1 MSIYHPDHMYSV
13 TIFDNQDRM
22 AKKQF
27 LGINCVKYDVPLGV
41 KAEVLGK
48 CLMVMETKGSYVA
61 TQQRDERT
69 GQERSVR
76 QQWMPRF
83 QIQVHEDVSVA
94 NGVRNIGPIPA
105 GAVLLDRKEPVKVD
119 LLADAKRAVLS
130 PETAEGMEADE
141 PESVVFGPYDN
152 KLMPELRTLC
162 TKRGIK
168 IQPKNTREE
177 LMQLLVESDNEST
190 AS

>member
-1 MSIYHPDHMYSV
+1 MSIYHPDHVYSV

-27 LGINCVKYDVPLGV
+27 VGINCVKYDVPLGV
-41 KAEVLGK
+41 KAEVPGK

-83 QIQVHEDVSVA
+83 QIQVHQDVSVA
-94 NGVRNIGPIPA
+94 NGIRDIAPIPA
-105 GAVLLDRKEPVKVD
+105 GAVLLDRKEPPKVD
-119 LLADAKRAVLS
+119 ILADARKAVVS
-130 PETAEGMEADE
+130 QETAKGMEADE
-141 PESVVFGPYDN
+141 PEVVVSGPYDN

-162 TKRGIK
+162 SKRGLK
-168 IQPKNTREE
+168 MSPKNSREE
-177 LMQLLVESDNEST
+177 LIQLLVDNDNEKSE
-190 AS
+190 S